1 MSHFDSPVVKGIIRH
16 FKTASFKDGGV
27 PSETPVILKS
37 KNGNDYVIISF
48 KPVGDS
54 HDVSDCEYD
63 ATSGYTL
70 SLYDVAAVLQTLR
83 AGMKIAVDASEFD
96 FYNEDDSDDADGR

>member
-1 MSHFDSPVVKGIIRH
+1 MGQFTEPVVKGIIRH

-27 PSETPVILKS
+27 PSDTPVILKS

-48 KPVGDS
+48 KPQGEG

-96 FYNEDDSDDADGR
+96 FYEDDADDADIA